1 MSSLKVNNLTRAG
14 GSGVPDLGGVAAN
27 RLLPS
32 AWVNFNGTGVVAI
45 RDQQN
50 VSSITDNGVGDYT
63 VNFATPMANA
73 NYSAVPVFT
82 DTVVIPWAAMVNRA
96 NVLTTSVRVQ
106 QSGSTGST
114 VAVDGANCNLIVFGG
129 QA

>member
-1 MSSLKVNNLTRAG
+1 MSTLRANNLTRAG
-14 GSGVPDLGGVAAN
+14 GSGIPDLGGVAAS

-63 VNFATPMANA
+63 VNFTTPMANA

-82 DTVVIPWAAMVNRA
+82 DTVIASWAAAVTRA

-106 QSGSTGST
+106 QLGFTGST
-114 VAVDGANCNLIVFGG
+114 VATDGANCNLIVFGG